1 MLQMNKVIFAI
12 VLLVFA
18 LLFTSA
24 LAHEHKM
31 PKGKVSFDNVWARAT
46 FALAK
51 TGAVYLDL
59 NNNSKHQIKLL
70 SVNVEASIASEAQL
84 HETFMDEDDDGMDG
98 GMDAGMMQMREA
110 RDGFIIPSGSSL
122 VFEPGGKH
130 IMLLGL
136 ENPLSEGDKFILSF
150 TFENNKVV
158 RVPVVVE
165 DAR

>member
-1 MLQMNKVIFAI
+1 MLQLNKVIFAV
-12 VLLVFA
+12 VLLLFA
-18 LLFTSA
+18 LLSVSA
-24 LAHEHKM
+24 LAHEHKK
-31 PKGKVSFDNVWARAT
+31 PKGKVSFENVWARAT

-59 NNNSKHQIKLL
+59 NNNSEHQIKLL
-70 SVNVEASIASEAQL
+70 SVSVDASIASEAQV
-84 HETFMDEDDDGMDG
+84 HETFMDEDDNEMDG
-98 GMDAGMMQMREA
+98 AMDSGMMQMREA
-110 RDGFIIPSGSSL
+110 KDGFIIPSGSNI

-136 ENPLSEGDKFILSF
+136 EKPLTEGDEFILSF
-150 TFENNKVV
+150 AFENNKVV

>member
-1 MLQMNKVIFAI
+1 MLPLNKVIFAV

-18 LLFTSA
+18 LLSAKA
-24 LAHEHKM
+24 LAHEHKK
-31 PKGKVSFDNVWARAT
+31 PKGKVSFENVWARAT

-59 NNNSKHQIKLL
+59 NNNSEHQIKLL
-70 SVNVEASIASEAQL
+70 SVSVDASIASEAQL
-84 HETFMDEDDDGMDG
+84 HETFMDDGMES
-98 GMDAGMMQMREA
+98 GMESGMMHMREA
-110 RDGFIIPSGSSL
+110 RDGFIIPSGSSII
-122 VFEPGGKH
+122 FEPGGKH

-136 ENPLSEGDKFILSF
+136 EKPLTQGDEFILSF
-150 TFENNKVV
+150 AFENNKVV